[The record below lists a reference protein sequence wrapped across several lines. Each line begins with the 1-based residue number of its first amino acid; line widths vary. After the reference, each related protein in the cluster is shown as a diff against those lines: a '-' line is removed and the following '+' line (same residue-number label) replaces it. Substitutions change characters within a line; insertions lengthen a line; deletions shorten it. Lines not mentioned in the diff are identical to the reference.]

1 MIQRTTTV
9 KNPTGIHARP
19 AGQLVQLCKTKSE
32 KITILCRDRTVDPK
46 SIFSVLSACMKC
58 GTSITVQVEGDQ
70 EQAVC
75 DEIIAFVDSL
85 TE

>member
-1 MIQRTTTV
+1 MIQRETIV

-32 KITILCRDRTVDPK
+32 KITILCNDRKVDPK
-46 SIFSVLSACMKC
+46 SIFSVLTACMKC
-58 GTSITVQVEGDQ
+58 GTPITVQVEGEQ

-75 DEIIAFVDSL
+75 NEIIAFVEGL